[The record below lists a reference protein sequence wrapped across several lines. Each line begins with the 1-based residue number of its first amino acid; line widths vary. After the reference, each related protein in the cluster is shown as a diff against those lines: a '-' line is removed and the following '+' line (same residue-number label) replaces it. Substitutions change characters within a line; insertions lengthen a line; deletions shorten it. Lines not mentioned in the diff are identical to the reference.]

1 MSSST
6 ESRPHSPAAEPS
18 SALEGLVSHL
28 LASKRALSAINHVW
42 RANELVTST
51 RACLETAVVTSA
63 RTSFLRRGITSQ
75 LDLLYSVQR
84 HNGETGKGAAAEFE
98 DVITGLDEAEA
109 RLRGTM
115 DLLRGTMVGWLGGE
129 GPEGSEGK
137 EGKSLLDFVDE
148 TGVEGVMAGIKE
160 SIDHSYEARRE
171 FDESTASLEKD
182 VHGVETLLTST
193 TRRAGSQT
201 SYQVNRLESPIP
213 DILRDMEDRAKDL
226 AENLEMLVK
235 HFDLCVTAIK
245 HTEGGG
251 AAARR
256 ITSDLPEGVAVV
268 PEDEGAPPVPI
279 SDEERNE
286 MMEVLEKDASEV
298 EDVVLEIRDHIA
310 EMESQFELVVADN
323 DRLSEQYASATAA
336 FRLLEAVGTRLPGYI
351 AQNQVFLIRWDE
363 EKTNI
368 QERMDELEGMR
379 EFYDGFLRAYD
390 NLIIEIDR
398 RKMMQGKMEKVIED
412 AMAKIE
418 RLHEED
424 AKKRDAFKE
433 EQGDFLPID
442 IWPGLTAVPVRYEIV
457 PVDKDAASM
466 PDVSKSIIQQATRR
480 VHGRRLEQ

>member
-6 ESRPHSPAAEPS
+6 ESLPRSPAAEPS

-28 LASKRALSAINHVW
+28 LASKRSLSAINHVW

-63 RTSFLRRGITSQ
+63 RTSFLQRGITSQ
-75 LDLLYSVQR
+75 LDLLYSVQH
-84 HNGETGKGAAAEFE
+84 HNRGISKGAADEFE
-98 DVITGLDEAEA
+98 DVIKGLDEAEA

-115 DLLRGTMVGWLGGE
+115 DLLRGTMVGWLRGE
-129 GPEGSEGK
+129 GEVASNGE
-137 EGKSLLDFVDE
+137 ERKSLLDFVDE

-160 SIDHSYEARRE
+160 SIDRSYEARRE
-171 FDESTASLEKD
+171 YDESNASLEKD
-182 VHGVETLLTST
+182 VRGVETLLPSKP
-193 TRRAGSQT
+193 RRSGSQT
-201 SYQVNRLESPIP
+201 SQEINKTESPIP
-213 DILRDMEDRAKDL
+213 DILRDMEERAKDM

-256 ITSDLPEGVAVV
+256 ITSDLPEGVVV
-268 PEDEGAPPVPI
+268 GPDDEAAHPEPI
-279 SDEERNE
+279 SDEEREE
-286 MMEVLEKDASEV
+286 MMEVLEKDAGEV

-310 EMESQFELVVADN
+310 EMESQFELVIADN
-323 DRLSEQYASATAA
+323 DRLREQYSSTTAA
-336 FRLLEAVGTRLPGYI
+336 FRLLEAIGNRLPGYI
-351 AQNQVFLIRWDE
+351 TQNQVFLMRWDE
-363 EKTNI
+363 EKLNI
-368 QERMDELEGMR
+368 QERMDDLEGMR

-398 RKMMQGKMEKVIED
+398 RKMMQGKMEKVVED

-424 AKKRDAFKE
+424 ARKRDAFKE

-457 PVDKDAASM
+457 PVNKDAASM

-480 VHGRRLEQ
+480 VNSRRLEQ